1 MIDRAHGYFQREKET
16 MSKRKREAYQ
26 KEKLSEILRYGYRYS
41 KAIRSRFDAIGIRP
55 ERIKD
60 LKDLEK
66 LPITKKTD
74 LVTAQKQIPPF
85 GGFEVVSKK
94 GMRRIYISPGPVFE
108 PGEWDYKDTRWAQAL
123 FACGIRKGD
132 VVLNTFN
139 YHLTPLAFMLDE
151 SLKMLGATVIPVG
164 PGNLSMQIQL
174 IRQLH
179 VTGFLGMPSFLMSLI
194 EAAEGMSLD
203 LKKDLFLK
211 AAFVGAEMFPE
222 SLRQKLEGK
231 LEIFIRQ
238 AYGTVDA
245 GCLGYECPE
254 KNGMHIPEDVM
265 VEIVD
270 TETGR
275 QLEIGATG
283 EIVATTFSKVFP
295 LIRFATGDLSYLIED
310 PCPCSRTSMRLG
322 KILGR
327 TDQVTKVWGIFIHPW
342 QVDELMSK
350 FPMVANYQIVVT
362 RKEYRDQMTVYIE
375 LKEEGAEQAGLKRR
389 VEKEMEEVLKVK
401 GQVEFVQRGGI
412 PDRAKKIDDRR
423 IWE

>member
-1 MIDRAHGYFQREKET
+1 
-16 MSKRKREAYQ
+16 
-26 KEKLSEILRYGYRYS
+26 
-41 KAIRSRFDAIGIRP
+41 
-55 ERIKD
+55 
-60 LKDLEK
+60 
-66 LPITKKTD
+66 
-74 LVTAQKQIPPF
+74 
-85 GGFEVVSKK
+85 
-94 GMRRIYISPGPVFE
+94 
-108 PGEWDYKDTRWAQAL
+108 
-123 FACGIRKGD
+123 
-132 VVLNTFN
+132 
-139 YHLTPLAFMLDE
+139 LAFMLDE
-151 SLKMLGATVIPVG
+151 SLKMLRASVVPVG

-174 IRQLH
+174 MRQLH
-179 VTGFLGMPSFLMSLI
+179 VTGFLGTPSFLMSLI

-203 LKKDLFLK
+203 LKKDLSLK

-238 AYGTVDA
+238 AYGTVDV
-245 GCLGYECPE
+245 GCLGYECLK
-254 KNGMHIPEDVM
+254 KNGMHIPEDVI

-270 TETGR
+270 TETGK

-283 EIVATTFSKVFP
+283 EIVATTFSKIFP
-295 LIRFATGDLSYLIED
+295 MIRFATGDLSYLIKD
-310 PCPCSRTSMRLG
+310 PCPCGRTSMRLG

-342 QVDELMSK
+342 QVDEVMAK

-362 RKEYRDQMTVYIE
+362 RKDYRDQMTIYIE
-375 LKEEGAEQAGLKRR
+375 LKEEVADPIGLKRSVGR
-389 VEKEMEEVLKVK
+389 EMEEVLKVK

>member
-1 MIDRAHGYFQREKET
+1 MIDRTRGYFDREKEK
-16 MSKRKREAYQ
+16 MSKGEREVYLKKR
-26 KEKLSEILRYGYRYS
+26 LSEIFRFGYRHS
-41 KAIRSRFDAIGIRP
+41 KAIRSRFDAVGLMPKEVR
-55 ERIKD
+55 D
-60 LKDLEK
+60 LKDLER
-66 LPITKKTD
+66 LPITKKAD
-74 LVTAQKQIPPF
+74 LVTAQKETPPL
-85 GGFEVVSKK
+85 GGFEVIPKE
-94 GMRRIYISPGPVFE
+94 GLRRIYISPGPVFE
-108 PGEWDYKDTRWAQAL
+108 PGEWDYEDTRWAQAL
-123 FACGIRKGD
+123 YACGMRKGD

-151 SLKMLGATVIPVG
+151 SLRMLGATVVPIG

-174 IRQLH
+174 MRQLY
-179 VTGFLGMPSFLMSLI
+179 VTGFLGTPSFLMSI
-194 EAAEGMSLD
+194 VEAAEGMHFD
-203 LKKDLFLK
+203 FKKDLHLK

-231 LEIFIRQ
+231 LEILLRQ
-238 AYGTVDA
+238 AYGTVDV

-254 KNGMHIPEDVM
+254 KKGMHIPEDVI

-295 LIRFATGDLSYLIED
+295 MIRFATGDLSYLIED
-310 PCPCSRTSMRLG
+310 PCPCGRTSIRLG

-327 TDQVTKVWGIFIHPW
+327 TDQVTKVLGIFIHPW
-342 QVDELMSK
+342 QVDEVMAK
-350 FPMVANYQIVVT
+350 FPMVANYQVVVT
-362 RKEYRDQMTVYIE
+362 RKEYRDEMTIYIE
-375 LKEEGAEQAGLKRR
+375 LREEVTDKISLKGRVGKEVQ
-389 VEKEMEEVLKVK
+389 EVLKVK
-401 GQVEFVQRGGI
+401 GEVVLVQKGGL

>member
-1 MIDRAHGYFQREKET
+1 
-16 MSKRKREAYQ
+16 
-26 KEKLSEILRYGYRYS
+26 
-41 KAIRSRFDAIGIRP
+41 
-55 ERIKD
+55 
-60 LKDLEK
+60 
-66 LPITKKTD
+66 
-74 LVTAQKQIPPF
+74 
-85 GGFEVVSKK
+85 
-94 GMRRIYISPGPVFE
+94 
-108 PGEWDYKDTRWAQAL
+108 
-123 FACGIRKGD
+123 
-132 VVLNTFN
+132 
-139 YHLTPLAFMLDE
+139 
-151 SLKMLGATVIPVG
+151 
-164 PGNLSMQIQL
+164 
-174 IRQLH
+174 
-179 VTGFLGMPSFLMSLI
+179 MPSFLMSLI